1 MKEFRKAIQSYLDQ
15 RAKQDPQFAEN
26 YAKDGKSIV
35 DCCNYIMRQAQKRGG
50 QAVVMSDDEVYG
62 LAIHYYDEDI
72 PANECRPI
80 RGAAASAPA
89 KPTQAP
95 KKAEAKPKPKKE
107 QPANGPVQLSIW

>member
-15 RAKQDPQFAEN
+15 RAKQDPQFAES
-26 YAKDGKSIV
+26 YAKDGKSIL

-72 PANECRPI
+72 PAKECRPI